1 MPVFAVNRSPKPM
14 RNALSTPSDPRTDP
28 RPKKMEEDVKLLRS
42 ELNNL
47 RKQNTALNKGIKNL
61 EAEIGE
67 NAFKRLVEQ
76 VASPESSLV
85 EAEEYSSCTE
95 ELKKQQI
102 ESIKNSLNPK
112 LLKYINNKDEEI
124 FFASIDIRECQPKIF
139 YAQWNN
145 QNLLSII
152 GPNDIRKRTFGSV
165 HIADRI
171 LSIDTLLID
180 NLFSDNNQKEIIVD
194 TSLNYKKEIKD
205 NNKKILNTK
214 RIGGDEPNNVKELA
228 QLNSFA
234 HSTILNENSHHSPQ
248 SLDQV
253 REFVE
258 EYLKTKLSKEVPFL
272 VLGLLRQSTK
282 LMALTGEWVQVQIL
296 HLPNEPEGLGFG
308 IVGGHSTGVVI
319 KSIVAGSVADKD
331 QRLRPGDRILQIGH
345 ISTQGLNSQQIAA
358 LLRQQDG
365 PYVQMTV
372 AHSIQLQDTETTDT
386 PMCWTMA
393 TRAALSA
400 TTLDEEVQR
409 RLELMASKPST
420 SRCNGINHSKTTPA
434 TLNEGTEFPDQL
446 INRLGPE
453 TVLKG
458 VWIFDC

>member
-152 GPNDIRKRTFGSV
+152 GPNDIRKSADSLYIIFCSHFLSSFHHQKAHVQFV
-165 HIADRI
+165 HLVQAICQ
-171 LSIDTLLID
+171 L
-180 NLFSDNNQKEIIVD
+180 
-194 TSLNYKKEIKD
+194 
-205 NNKKILNTK
+205 NNK
-214 RIGGDEPNNVKELA
+214 GA
-228 QLNSFA
+228 QL
-234 HSTILNENSHHSPQ
+234 
-248 SLDQV
+248 
-253 REFVE
+253 
-258 EYLKTKLSKEVPFL
+258 
-272 VLGLLRQSTK
+272 
-282 LMALTGEWVQVQIL
+282 
-296 HLPNEPEGLGFG
+296 
-308 IVGGHSTGVVI
+308 
-319 KSIVAGSVADKD
+319 
-331 QRLRPGDRILQIGH
+331 
-345 ISTQGLNSQQIAA
+345 
-358 LLRQQDG
+358 
-365 PYVQMTV
+365 
-372 AHSIQLQDTETTDT
+372 
-386 PMCWTMA
+386 
-393 TRAALSA
+393 
-400 TTLDEEVQR
+400 
-409 RLELMASKPST
+409 
-420 SRCNGINHSKTTPA
+420 
-434 TLNEGTEFPDQL
+434 
-446 INRLGPE
+446 
-453 TVLKG
+453 
-458 VWIFDC
+458 

>member
-14 RNALSTPSDPRTDP
+14 RNALSTPSDPQ
-28 RPKKMEEDVKLLRS
+28 DVKLLRS

-47 RKQNTALNKGIKNL
+47 RKQNTVLNKGIKNL

-76 VASPESSLV
+76 VASPESSLM

-102 ESIKNSLNPK
+102 ESIKKSLNSK

-152 GPNDIRKRTFGSV
+152 GPNDIL

-180 NLFSDNNQKEIIVD
+180 NLFSDNNQKEIILD

-214 RIGGDEPNNVKELA
+214 RIGDEPNNVKELA

-234 HSTILNENSHHSPQ
+234 HSTILNENFHHSPQ

-258 EYLKTKLSKEVPFL
+258 EYLETKLSKEVPFL

-282 LMALTGEWVQVQIL
+282 LMA
-296 HLPNEPEGLGFG
+296 
-308 IVGGHSTGVVI
+308 VG
-319 KSIVAGSVADKD
+319 
-331 QRLRPGDRILQIGH
+331 
-345 ISTQGLNSQQIAA
+345 
-358 LLRQQDG
+358 
-365 PYVQMTV
+365 
-372 AHSIQLQDTETTDT
+372 
-386 PMCWTMA
+386 
-393 TRAALSA
+393 
-400 TTLDEEVQR
+400 
-409 RLELMASKPST
+409 
-420 SRCNGINHSKTTPA
+420 
-434 TLNEGTEFPDQL
+434 
-446 INRLGPE
+446 
-453 TVLKG
+453 
-458 VWIFDC
+458 